1 MRLAAFRSPLP
12 QTGPPWEWYSFSLP
26 PQGRDRWGR
35 LADGWWVRHHVKPR
49 VRPFHPLHRQTP
61 VEGSRLQNLRTVVVW
76 CHGEKQVIQDD
87 WRDGT
92 SPVMPPNEPWV
103 GYTFFQEITP
113 EGTGATQETLTSGSS
128 STPQPVSLTT
138 SSMGSGS
145 SGPPPMPR
153 PTEQL
158 TVQPVPRPLPI
169 EQPTVPESEE
179 LLTDVRYARMGTN
192 DTISSSGASGGRQGF
207 WGETTRSSTSRR
219 SSAQV
224 RGLQAMEGGLSLGYL
239 NRLESHER
247 RGEAEPIYEEGLDH
261 EPGVYWSEGP
271 QGHDGMTR
279 DEEERDDWLY
289 ALRMEGLRQPGNC
302 CRLKQISCL
311 CGWGWARRCLHH
323 EHQAE
328 RRQINVKKTPMILR
342 AALNFSNEG
351 RTFLL
356 ECKAE
361 ES

>member
-1 MRLAAFRSPLP
+1 
-12 QTGPPWEWYSFSLP
+12 
-26 PQGRDRWGR
+26 
-35 LADGWWVRHHVKPR
+35 
-49 VRPFHPLHRQTP
+49 
-61 VEGSRLQNLRTVVVW
+61 
-76 CHGEKQVIQDD
+76 
-87 WRDGT
+87 
-92 SPVMPPNEPWV
+92 
-103 GYTFFQEITP
+103 
-113 EGTGATQETLTSGSS
+113 
-128 STPQPVSLTT
+128 
-138 SSMGSGS
+138 
-145 SGPPPMPR
+145 
-153 PTEQL
+153 
-158 TVQPVPRPLPI
+158 
-169 EQPTVPESEE
+169 
-179 LLTDVRYARMGTN
+179 
-192 DTISSSGASGGRQGF
+192 
-207 WGETTRSSTSRR
+207 
-219 SSAQV
+219 
-224 RGLQAMEGGLSLGYL
+224 MEGGLSLGYL

-247 RGEAEPIYEEGLDH
+247 RGEAEPIYEEGVN
-261 EPGVYWSEGP
+261 PATGAYWSEGP